1 MYDSS
6 TTNPYI
12 KELSK
17 ATREENALVPQ
28 KHSNSDLKSTSQQG
42 YTSRT
47 YVDCNGFKVIEY
59 KGSGYS
65 MILKYKPDYVE
76 YTYNRKIIYNG
87 PCDATFFTA
96 GLIDPNGLLFF
107 DKSMKELDAQLAEWD
122 RRFNDW
128 EKSFELSNADIAEL
142 MHSLNTSY
150 KYRAPH
156 YTAKNKEKDRSIGC
170 CCFGGCLIYLIILV
184 AFLYGAGWIIGQAFD
199 LIAYI
204 IRAIL
209 G

>member
-17 ATREENALVPQ
+17 ATREENVLVPQ

-142 MHSLNTSY
+142 MHSQEQRKRSF
-150 KYRAPH
+150 YRLLLLWWLPYIFNH
-156 YTAKNKEKDRSIGC
+156 FGSFLVRSRVDYWPGI
-170 CCFGGCLIYLIILV
+170 
-184 AFLYGAGWIIGQAFD
+184 
-199 LIAYI
+199 
-204 IRAIL
+204 
-209 G
+209 

>member
-1 MYDSS
+1 MYDPS

-28 KHSNSDLKSTSQQG
+28 KRSNPDLKVTSQQN
-42 YTSRT
+42 YTSRK
-47 YVDCNGFKVIEY
+47 YVDGNGFKVIEY
-59 KGSGYS
+59 NGIEYS

-76 YTYNRKIIYNG
+76 YTYNCKIIYNG

-96 GLIDPNGLLFF
+96 GLIDSNGFLDF
-107 DKSMKELDAQLAEWD
+107 DKSMKELDDQLAEWD
-122 RRFNDW
+122 QRFNAW
-128 EKSFELSNADIAEL
+128 EKNFELSNADVAEL
-142 MHSLNTSY
+142 MRSLNTSS

-156 YTAKNKEKDRSIGC
+156 YTINIKEKKCSTGC
-170 CCFGGCLIYLIILV
+170 CLCGCLIYLLILV
-184 AFLYGAGWIIGQAFD
+184 AFLYGAGWLIGQAFD
-199 LIAYI
+199 GIAYI
-204 IRAIL
+204 IRIFL